1 MGWWLWALLSIASAQ
16 SVDELQLAAPGQR
29 SSLDVEVTV
38 YSDGN
43 IYFGNEVYFLSD
55 LTVMLERMKEDEPEL
70 RAVIVADPAA
80 AYETVMKVVEEA
92 RKAEVYVALEIQ
104 GAVAAKREDKIFEG
118 VGVTE
123 VLDDGLTKEQE
134 MFLKP
139 KHHRLPQN
147 PYGTTDFTAYTL
159 EWGETRIGL
168 VSMEYGLAPHF
179 QVGTMPVLDALGAF
193 NLSTKVN
200 ISQGDRS
207 AVALGAN
214 YANLPLA
221 GAYEQS
227 GIGSNLGLFG
237 QSAGTALSTSSAYF
251 FGVSA
256 YFSYRIADPVT
267 AHMRLN
273 YVQAHAE
280 GRFSLLQ
287 IPSLIAPGLV
297 PDLGTGGP
305 ELVPA
310 ITGETGSFHLGLDY
324 RLNRRDSVLLRV
336 RGPFYAGVRVGI
348 DLDELTGAGDSDGW
362 GSFNLSGKYG
372 DWVSPGSFYAASL
385 GWQFQWRQWE
395 ARMGYG
401 ISQPGMVW
409 MLQAFD
415 VCYRFGGKTRRD
427 ERHLRRSFRRNMKDL
442 DSVEDDGDDMLPFPP
457 PP

>member
-1 MGWWLWALLSIASAQ
+1 MVGWLLWGMLSLASAQ

-29 SSLDVEVTV
+29 SSLDVEVVVHT
-38 YSDGN
+38 DGN
-43 IYFGNEVYFLSD
+43 IYVGNEVYFLSD
-55 LTVMLERMKEDEPEL
+55 LTVMLERMKADEPEL
-70 RAVIVADPAA
+70 RAVILADPGAV
-80 AYETVMKVVEEA
+80 YETVMKVVEEA

-104 GAVAAKREDKIFEG
+104 GAVSAKREDKLFEG

-123 VLDDGLTKEQE
+123 VLDDGLTRDQE

-147 PYGTTDFTAYTL
+147 PYGTTDFSAYTL
-159 EWGETRIGL
+159 EWGETRVGL
-168 VSMEYGLAPHF
+168 VSMEYGIAPHF

-193 NLSTKVN
+193 NISTKIN
-200 ISQGDRS
+200 ISQGKLS

-214 YANLPLA
+214 YASLPLA
-221 GAYEQS
+221 SAYEQS
-227 GIGSNLGLFG
+227 GLGQNLGLFG
-237 QSAGTALSTSSAYF
+237 QSAGTALNTSSAYF

-256 YFSYRIADPVT
+256 YFSYRIAEPLT
-267 AHMRLN
+267 AHLRLN

-297 PDLGTGGP
+297 PNLGTGGP

-310 ITGETGSFHLGLDY
+310 LTGETGSFHLGVDY
-324 RLNRRDSVLLRV
+324 RLNRRDSVMIRV

-348 DLDELTGAGDSDGW
+348 DLDELTGMGNGDEGW

-395 ARMGYG
+395 VRMGYG
-401 ISQPGMVW
+401 ISQPGLVW
-409 MLQAFD
+409 TLQAFD
-415 VCYRFGGKTRRD
+415 IGYRFGGKTRRD

-442 DSVEDDGDDMLPFPP
+442 DAFDDAEMLLPP
-457 PP
+457 P